1 MPLTEFG
8 PVQHLSAEAV
18 GQPGQRRFRL
28 RAISEG
34 GAYAFVWMEKEQ
46 LSAIGEAIDTTL
58 EHAGADPAP
67 TGPGEP
73 APVFPLQANHDL
85 DVRAGRLSL
94 GLNDE
99 TRHIVIVSAEA
110 PAEGEG
116 EGEAISLEFD
126 FDTAQRLRAQI
137 SEVVAAGRPP
147 CPFCGAPIDP
157 EGHVCPR
164 SNGHHREEE

>member
-8 PVQHLSAEAV
+8 PVQHLSADAV

-28 RAISEG
+28 RAISQR

-46 LSAIGEAIDTTL
+46 LSAIGEAIETTL
-58 EHAGADPAP
+58 EHAEVDLAP
-67 TGPGEP
+67 SALAVPE
-73 APVFPLQANHDL
+73 PVFPLQANLDL

-94 GLNDE
+94 GLNEE
-99 TRHIVIVSAEA
+99 TRHIVVVAAEA
-110 PAEGEG
+110 ASEAEGE
-116 EGEAISLEFD
+116 AVSMEFD
-126 FDTAQRLRAQI
+126 FDTARRLRAQI
-137 SEVVAAGRPP
+137 TEVVAAGRPP

-164 SNGHHREEE
+164 SNGHLAEE

>member
-8 PVQHLSAEAV
+8 PVQHVSADAV

-28 RAISEG
+28 RAISQG

-46 LSAIGEAIDTTL
+46 LSAIGEAIETTL
-58 EHAGADPAP
+58 EHAEVVLAP
-67 TGPGEP
+67 SGPGEP
-73 APVFPLQANHDL
+73 EPVFPLQANLDL

-94 GLNDE
+94 GLNEE
-99 TRHIVIVSAEA
+99 TRRIVIVA
-110 PAEGEG
+110 AEGASEA

-126 FDTAQRLRAQI
+126 FDTAGRLRLQI
-137 SEVVAAGRPP
+137 IEVVAAGRPP
-147 CPFCGAPIDP
+147 CPFCGAPLDP

-164 SNGHHREEE
+164 SNGHQREE

>member
-8 PVQHLSAEAV
+8 PVQHLSADAV

-28 RAISEG
+28 RAISQG

-46 LSAIGEAIDTTL
+46 LSAIGEAIETTL
-58 EHAGADPAP
+58 EHAEVDLAP
-67 TGPGEP
+67 SGPGESE
-73 APVFPLQANHDL
+73 PVFPLQANLDL

-94 GLNDE
+94 GLNEE
-99 TRHIVIVSAEA
+99 TRHIVVVAAEGA
-110 PAEGEG
+110 SEAEGE
-116 EGEAISLEFD
+116 AVSIEFD
-126 FDTAQRLRAQI
+126 FDTARRLRVQI
-137 SEVVAAGRPP
+137 TEVVAAGRPP

-164 SNGHHREEE
+164 SNGHLAEE

>member
-8 PVQHLSAEAV
+8 PVQHLSADAV

-28 RAISEG
+28 RAISQAG
-34 GAYAFVWMEKEQ
+34 SYAFVWMEKEQ
-46 LSAIGEAIDTTL
+46 LSAIGEAIETTL
-58 EHAGADPAP
+58 EHAGVETAAS
-67 TGPGEP
+67 GPGEP
-73 APVFPLQANHDL
+73 EPVFPLQPNYEL

-94 GLNDE
+94 GLNEE
-99 TRHIVIVSAEA
+99 TRTIVVVG
-110 PAEGEG
+110 AEGATEA

-126 FDTAQRLRAQI
+126 FDTARRLRAQI
-137 SEVVAAGRPP
+137 TEVVAAGRAP

-164 SNGHHREEE
+164 SNGHQREEE

>member
-8 PVQHLSAEAV
+8 PVQHLSADAV

-28 RAISEG
+28 RAISQG

-58 EHAGADPAP
+58 EHAGAEGAP
-67 TGPGEP
+67 PGPGEVE
-73 APVFPLQANHDL
+73 PVFPLEANHDL
-85 DVRAGRLSL
+85 DIRAGRLSL
-94 GLNDE
+94 GLNEE
-99 TRHIVIVSAEA
+99 TRRIVIMGAE
-110 PAEGEG
+110 PPTDV

-126 FDTAQRLRAQI
+126 FDTARRLRAQI
-137 SEVVAAGRPP
+137 DEVVAAGRPP

-164 SNGHHREEE
+164 SNGHHREE

>member
-28 RAISEG
+28 RAISQG

-46 LSAIGEAIDTTL
+46 LSAIGEAIETTL
-58 EHAGADPAP
+58 EHAEVVLAP
-67 TGPGEP
+67 SGPGEP
-73 APVFPLQANHDL
+73 EPVFPLQANLDL

-94 GLNDE
+94 GLNEE
-99 TRHIVIVSAEA
+99 TRRIVIVA
-110 PAEGEG
+110 AEGASEA

-126 FDTAQRLRAQI
+126 FDTARRLRLQI
-137 SEVVAAGRPP
+137 IEVVAAGRPP
-147 CPFCGAPIDP
+147 CPFCGAPLDP

-164 SNGHHREEE
+164 SNGHQREE

>member
-8 PVQHLSAEAV
+8 PVQHLSADAV

-34 GAYAFVWMEKEQ
+34 GSYAFLWMEKEQ
-46 LSAIGEAIDTTL
+46 LAAIGEAIETTL
-58 EHAGADPAP
+58 EHAGAELAP
-67 TGPGEP
+67 TAPEEP
-73 APVFPLQANHDL
+73 EAVYPLQANLDL

-94 GLNDE
+94 GLNEE
-99 TRHIVIVSAEA
+99 TRRIVIVAAEA

-116 EGEAISLEFD
+116 EGEAISLEFG
-126 FDTAQRLRAQI
+126 FDEARRLRAQI
-137 SEVVAAGRPP
+137 NEVVAAGRAP

-157 EGHVCPR
+157 GGHVCPR
-164 SNGHHREEE
+164 SNGHHAEE

>member
-8 PVQHLSAEAV
+8 PVQHLSADAV

-28 RAISEG
+28 RAISQG

-46 LSAIGEAIDTTL
+46 LSAIGEAIETTL
-58 EHAGADPAP
+58 EHAEVELAP
-67 TGPGEP
+67 SGPGEP
-73 APVFPLQANHDL
+73 EPVFPLQANLDL

-94 GLNDE
+94 GLNEE
-99 TRHIVIVSAEA
+99 TRHIVVVAAEGA
-110 PAEGEG
+110 SEAEGE
-116 EGEAISLEFD
+116 AVSIEFD
-126 FDTAQRLRAQI
+126 FDTARRLRVQI
-137 SEVVAAGRPP
+137 TEVVAAGRPP

-164 SNGHHREEE
+164 SNGHLAEE

>member
-8 PVQHLSAEAV
+8 PVQHLSADAT

-46 LSAIGEAIDTTL
+46 LSAVGEAIDTTL
-58 EHAGADPAP
+58 AHAGATPPGAVPAVP
-67 TGPGEP
+67 D
-73 APVFPLQANHDL
+73 PVFPLRANVEI

-94 GLNDE
+94 GLNEE
-99 TRHIVIVSAEA
+99 TRRIVIIGADA

-116 EGEAISLEFD
+116 EAVSLEFD
-126 FDTAQRLRAQI
+126 FAAAHRLRAQI
-137 SEVVAAGRPP
+137 VEVVAAGRPP
-147 CPFCGAPIDP
+147 CAFCGAPVDP
-157 EGHVCPR
+157 GGHVCPR
-164 SNGHHREEE
+164 ANGHQRE

>member
-28 RAISEG
+28 RAISQG
-34 GAYAFVWMEKEQ
+34 GSYAFVWMEKEQ
-46 LSAIGEAIDTTL
+46 LTAIGEAIETTL
-58 EHAGADPAP
+58 EHAEVDLTP
-67 TGPGEP
+67 TGPPEP
-73 APVFPLQANHDL
+73 EPVFPLQANFDL

-94 GLNDE
+94 GLNEE
-99 TRHIVIVSAEA
+99 TRRIVVVA
-110 PAEGEG
+110 AEGASEI

-126 FDTAQRLRAQI
+126 FDTARRLRLQI
-137 SEVVAAGRPP
+137 NEVVAAGRPP

-164 SNGHHREEE
+164 SNGHQREE

>member
-8 PVQHLSAEAV
+8 PVQHLSADAV

-46 LSAIGEAIDTTL
+46 LSAIGEAIETTL
-58 EHAGADPAP
+58 EHAGTEGAP
-67 TGPGEP
+67 TSPGEVE
-73 APVFPLQANHDL
+73 PVFPLQANLDL

-94 GLNDE
+94 GLNEE
-99 TRHIVIVSAEA
+99 TRRIVMVSAEA
-110 PAEGEG
+110 PSEG
-116 EGEAISLEFD
+116 EGEAISIEFD

-137 SEVVAAGRPP
+137 TEVVAAGRAP
-147 CPFCGAPIDP
+147 CPFCGAPVDP

>member
-8 PVQHLSAEAV
+8 PVQHLSADAV

-28 RAISEG
+28 RAISQG
-34 GAYAFVWMEKEQ
+34 GAYAFIWMEKEQ
-46 LSAIGEAIDTTL
+46 LSAIGEAIETTL
-58 EHAGADPAP
+58 EHAGAELAPSLPA
-67 TGPGEP
+67 EP
-73 APVFPLQANHDL
+73 EAVFPLEANLDL

-94 GLNDE
+94 GLNEE
-99 TRHIVIVSAEA
+99 TRSIVIVG
-110 PAEGEG
+110 AEGATDA

-126 FDTAQRLRAQI
+126 FDTARRLRAQI
-137 SEVVAAGRPP
+137 TEVVAAGRAP

-164 SNGHHREEE
+164 SNGHRQDE

>member
-8 PVQHLSAEAV
+8 PVQHLSADAV

-28 RAISEG
+28 RAISQA

-46 LSAIGEAIDTTL
+46 LSAIGEAIETTL
-58 EHAGADPAP
+58 EHAGSEVTPS
-67 TGPGEP
+67 GPGEVE
-73 APVFPLQANHDL
+73 PVFPLQANLDL

-94 GLNDE
+94 GLNEE
-99 TRHIVIVSAEA
+99 TRRIVVVG
-110 PAEGEG
+110 AEGPSEG

-137 SEVVAAGRPP
+137 TEVVAAGRPP

-164 SNGHHREEE
+164 SNGHHREGVE

>member
-8 PVQHLSAEAV
+8 PVQHLSADAV

-28 RAISEG
+28 RAISQR

-46 LSAIGEAIDTTL
+46 LSAIGEAIETTL
-58 EHAGADPAP
+58 EHAEVELTPS
-67 TGPGEP
+67 GPGEQE
-73 APVFPLQANHDL
+73 PVFPLQANLEL

-94 GLNDE
+94 GLNEE
-99 TRHIVIVSAEA
+99 TRHIVVVAAEA
-110 PAEGEG
+110 ASEAEGE
-116 EGEAISLEFD
+116 AVSIEFD
-126 FDTAQRLRAQI
+126 FDTARRLRAQI
-137 SEVVAAGRPP
+137 TEVVAAGRPP

-164 SNGHHREEE
+164 SNGHLPEE

>member
-8 PVQHLSAEAV
+8 PVQHLSADAV

-28 RAISEG
+28 RAISQD
-34 GAYAFVWMEKEQ
+34 GAYAFIWMEKEQ

-58 EHAGADPAP
+58 EHAGAEGAP
-67 TGPGEP
+67 PGPGEVE
-73 APVFPLQANHDL
+73 PVFPLEANYDL
-85 DVRAGRLSL
+85 DIRAGRLSL
-94 GLNDE
+94 GLNEE
-99 TRHIVIVSAEA
+99 TRRLVVMGAA
-110 PAEGEG
+110 PPTDV

-126 FDTAQRLRAQI
+126 FDTARRLRAQI
-137 SEVVAAGRPP
+137 EEVVAAGRPP

-164 SNGHHREEE
+164 SNGHHREDE